1 MGGDFSVDALQG
13 PGSERQAS
21 ENRERRSQILGGQID
36 FSRQIEAILGW
47 QKRKTSNYSKHV

>member
-21 ENRERRSQILGGQID
+21 ENRERRSQILEVKMN
-36 FSRQIEAILGW
+36 SRRLFWANLILADSFVEAQGN
-47 QKRKTSNYSKHV
+47 K